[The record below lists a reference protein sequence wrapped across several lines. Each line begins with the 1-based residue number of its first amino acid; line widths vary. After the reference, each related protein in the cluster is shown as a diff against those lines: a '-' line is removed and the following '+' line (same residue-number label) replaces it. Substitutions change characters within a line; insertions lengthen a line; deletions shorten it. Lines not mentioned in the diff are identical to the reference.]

1 MAISS
6 NSVSNISLNSF
17 PNQQMFPNH
26 IQNYQS
32 YNFNFPQTMKPLIIN
47 STFANQAPI
56 PMQQLPL
63 QSQHSNSSYDTKKS
77 KFNLQ
82 LDSLVYQNNKH
93 KLHPK
98 SKFTP
103 VEDQKLRELV
113 AKYGD
118 NDWATVSK
126 MMGTRNQRQCRERWT
141 NYLSPKVSN
150 GPWSP
155 QEDEL
160 LRKLHAEIGAK
171 WVKISSY
178 FPSRTDTNIKNRWMV
193 LLRQRK
199 ALENASKCKMEKE
212 NNFIE
217 KQQELQIS
225 AYPEDI
231 PNEKD
236 AIISLE
242 AESQI
247 DFMEGLSSLDS
258 LMSSDYLFDMS
269 WM

>member
-155 QEDEL
+155 QE
-160 LRKLHAEIGAK
+160 
-171 WVKISSY
+171 
-178 FPSRTDTNIKNRWMV
+178 
-193 LLRQRK
+193 
-199 ALENASKCKMEKE
+199 KE